1 VSGAYDGLIDRDTG
15 KHVKAVDLFV
25 AELQKQGIRPATITQ
40 RVYTIRRFLEYCART
55 SRNPYGP
62 LFQPLADYIADDE
75 VRRMQGKQGSADVLR
90 KDAWRHARETWRQ
103 LSQYGASIHDGA
115 IRDNLEYLAWSR
127 VVEALAAAGI
137 QKPVRGAVPSSTQMK
152 RSEEKRWLPAFDEF
166 VSVVARMR
174 DPRTR
179 VAALVMYATQI
190 DKETIV
196 SVRMDDVRMSPDDR
210 PAILNV
216 RGEAAFGGRT
226 VLELPQN
233 IMVKVEENVRRYEPG
248 SQWLLASYDP
258 GHIGRPMSA
267 SQVTHMITEEARL
280 QGISMTSRNIR
291 VAGAVDAVKSR
302 HEPIEDVVQRLG
314 DRWKGELMKALR
326 QERE

>member
-1 VSGAYDGLIDRDTG
+1 MENERYVAVKSATVSGAYDGLVDRSTGRRIEEIDLYVSMLR
-15 KHVKAVDLFV
+15 
-25 AELQKQGIRPATITQ
+25 EQKMKPTTITQ
-40 RVYTIRRFLEYCART
+40 RVYGIRRYLEYCARM

-75 VRRMQGKQGSADVLR
+75 VRRMQGKQGSVSVLQ

-103 LSQYGASIHDGA
+103 LSQYAASIHDET

-137 QKPVRGAVPSSTQMK
+137 QKPVRGAVPSSARAK
-152 RSEEKRWLPAFDEF
+152 RSGEKRWLPAFDEF
-166 VSVVARMR
+166 ILVVERMR
-174 DPRTR
+174 DPRAR
-179 VAALVMYATQI
+179 VAVLVMYATQI

-196 SVRMDDVRMSPDDR
+196 SVKMDDVRMSPDDR
-210 PAILNV
+210 PAVLNV

-233 IMVKVEENVRRYEPG
+233 IMVKVEENVRRYESG
-248 SQWLLASYDP
+248 SQWLLPSYDP
-258 GHIGRPMSA
+258 GHIGKPMSA

-280 QGISMTSRNIR
+280 KGSR
-291 VAGAVDAVKSR
+291 
-302 HEPIEDVVQRLG
+302 
-314 DRWKGELMKALR
+314 
-326 QERE
+326 